1 MQLDDTELD
10 VLSAVNSLHKMK
22 DVWDYLRNEYGMSEC
37 DEGLDV
43 LKDYLDHL
51 LNKGVISEGTKTK
64 PIYGEKGKK
73 YPLYISVELT
83 NRCNF
88 KCSHCYKEAGSDN
101 WDYIDENRIIPF
113 LKEMINKIH
122 GVTLTGGE
130 ATLHPAFSDIVQEL
144 PQNSI
149 ALLTNGS
156 YLNKISDETLLRLGH
171 IQISLYGCDE
181 EEYVM
186 ATKANCFE
194 KVIDGIRRV
203 TKMGLSHDIAVILR
217 PSNIDRLDKYM
228 ELLNECG
235 VKRVRFGLNTDV
247 GRNVYGEW
255 SLNEEQCR
263 GVAKTINEF
272 RRLFPEIA
280 IEDFKWEVDYG
291 IPPLPV
297 KDSYSMR
304 CSGGKHTIIISEKGF
319 VRPCHLLP
327 SHCFQFITM
336 EQYLEHI
343 VKGEII
349 SFELGINKCAD
360 YMKTLGKNLDSICPH
375 GFI

>member
-1 MQLDDTELD
+1 MKKILMEDTCALASNWVLYWYDDQALLCDENDEFAYIELDDTELD

-43 LKDYLDHL
+43 LKDYLDQL
-51 LNKGVISEGTKTK
+51 LNKGIISEGTKTK

-181 EEYVM
+181 EEYV
-186 ATKANCFE
+186 
-194 KVIDGIRRV
+194 
-203 TKMGLSHDIAVILR
+203 
-217 PSNIDRLDKYM
+217 
-228 ELLNECG
+228 
-235 VKRVRFGLNTDV
+235 
-247 GRNVYGEW
+247 
-255 SLNEEQCR
+255 
-263 GVAKTINEF
+263 
-272 RRLFPEIA
+272 
-280 IEDFKWEVDYG
+280 
-291 IPPLPV
+291 
-297 KDSYSMR
+297 
-304 CSGGKHTIIISEKGF
+304 
-319 VRPCHLLP
+319 
-327 SHCFQFITM
+327 
-336 EQYLEHI
+336 
-343 VKGEII
+343 
-349 SFELGINKCAD
+349 
-360 YMKTLGKNLDSICPH
+360 
-375 GFI
+375 